1 MMQSSLDKELL
12 ILVVNQCLAMALR
25 GSLNSASLD
34 ADDISKV
41 EYRPVWTLEQRVK
54 KLLRIEVRIQGQK
67 DFVNLQWDDF
77 EEVGFTKEEL
87 LQFFETSSA
96 IRVKS

>member
-25 GSLNSASLD
+25 GSLNSNSLD
-34 ADDISKV
+34 ADDIAKV
-41 EYRPVWTLEQRVK
+41 EYRPVWTLENRTK
-54 KLLRIEVRIQGQK
+54 KLLRIEVRLAGQNA
-67 DFVNLQWDDF
+67 FVDLQWDDF
-77 EEVGFTKEEL
+77 EEVGFTREEL

-96 IRVKS
+96 TRVKN